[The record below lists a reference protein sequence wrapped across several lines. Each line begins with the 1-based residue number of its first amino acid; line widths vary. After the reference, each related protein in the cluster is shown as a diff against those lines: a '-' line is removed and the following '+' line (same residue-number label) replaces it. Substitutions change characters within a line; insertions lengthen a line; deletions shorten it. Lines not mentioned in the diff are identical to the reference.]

1 MAEAR
6 IIVSLGSPSDFSAG
20 AAEAFLRGFLSDP
33 LVLPLP
39 SPFREFFARR
49 VAKKRAAAY
58 AKQSEKLSLGG
69 KFITKH
75 YAESLAEKV
84 GAISGVPTFAAYR
97 YGENDIART
106 VAKLRESGFDEFSFA
121 AAYPQFSNATTLS
134 AKLAAEEATR
144 GLKFRFAQPYFDNP
158 LYIDMLAES
167 LGRLGDCG
175 AIIASFHSVP
185 ESQRSPYA
193 EQCERTVSLLCEKSG
208 RGDIMLGWQSKTGR
222 GRWLE
227 PATRGLL
234 GKCASRGIKKVGVL
248 CPAFFCDCTETLAE
262 IDRDARAY
270 FLERGGESFEY
281 APCPNDSDAQ
291 AKLFR
296 NIFENIK

>member
-20 AAEAFLRGFLSDP
+20 AAEAFLREFLSDP

-39 SPFREFFARR
+39 SPFRWLLARR
-49 VAKKRAAAY
+49 IAKKRAEAY
-58 AKQSEKLSLGG
+58 AAQSEKLSLNG

-84 GAISGVPTFAAYR
+84 GAETGVPTFAAYR
-97 YGENDIART
+97 YGENNIAQT
-106 VAKLRESGFDEFSFA
+106 VEKLRKSGFGEFSFA
-121 AAYPQFSNATTLS
+121 TVYPQFSNATTLS
-134 AKLAAEEATR
+134 AKSAAEDATR
-144 GLKFRFAQPYFDNP
+144 GLKFRFAEPHFDNP

-167 LGRLGDCG
+167 LVRLSDCD

-185 ESQRSPYA
+185 ESQRNPYA
-193 EQCERTVSLLCEKSG
+193 EQCEKTVSLLCEKSG

-270 FLERGGESFEY
+270 FLERGGKSFEY

-291 AKLFR
+291 TKLFAD
-296 NIFENIK
+296 IFENIK

>member
-1 MAEAR
+1 M
-6 IIVSLGSPSDFSAG
+6 IDDPYSVLGLTPDASDEEVKRAYRALAKKYHPDMNPG
-20 AAEAFLRGFLSDP
+20 DAHAAEMMNKINAAYDQIKNPQPRTNTQQRQYQDDP
-33 LVLPLP
+33 FAGWYRQGYQQSWAQTDPM
-39 SPFREFFARR
+39 EAARR
-49 VAKKRAAAY
+49 YIFVQEYERA
-58 AKQSEKLSLGG
+58 
-69 KFITKH
+69 
-75 YAESLAEKV
+75 
-84 GAISGVPTFAAYR
+84 
-97 YGENDIART
+97 
-106 VAKLRESGFDEFSFA
+106 LREL
-121 AAYPQFSNATTLS
+121 NT
-134 AKLAAEEATR
+134 
-144 GLKFRFAQPYFDNP
+144 
-158 LYIDMLAES
+158 
-167 LGRLGDCG
+167 
-175 AIIASFHSVP
+175 VP

-234 GKCASRGIKKVGVL
+234 GKCASRGIKKAGVL